1 MFDQPQLL
9 IIAGP
14 NGAGESTLS
23 KDLAPEGAFIFD
35 PDQERAKIEAK
46 FPDLP
51 AASIDYALN
60 QYFFDCIQNILND
73 REDFVLETN
82 FRDSSLMET
91 VARFKERDYNVN
103 LIFLV
108 LSGLSQSIDRVN
120 IRVKNGGHFV
130 DGESI
135 RVNYLEGL
143 KNLNYFADRFDNL
156 EILDSSAYLS
166 ELRTLLSIQQKHII
180 FLESNLPK
188 WIKNAV
194 TAIAQQFKENLLRQD
209 NNKQLRRFRGPRL

>member
-14 NGAGESTLS
+14 NGAGKSTLS
-23 KDLAPEGAFIFD
+23 KDLAPEGAFIFG

-108 LSGLSQSIDRVN
+108 LSGLSQS
-120 IRVKNGGHFV
+120 
-130 DGESI
+130 
-135 RVNYLEGL
+135 
-143 KNLNYFADRFDNL
+143 
-156 EILDSSAYLS
+156 
-166 ELRTLLSIQQKHII
+166 
-180 FLESNLPK
+180 
-188 WIKNAV
+188 
-194 TAIAQQFKENLLRQD
+194 
-209 NNKQLRRFRGPRL
+209 